1 MTREILIGREQICNG
16 HYAPRKHFSKRKIEA
31 IKRQLPKH
39 QDWLIQTIK
48 NKGCLNEDLLFG
60 DRCASPKQVIWRMES
75 AKQSNLKKL
84 SLKWQIRDALLDCA
98 SSDFYYAYEKNWG

>member
-1 MTREILIGREQICNG
+1 MSKYILLGHEQICNG

-39 QDWLIQTIK
+39 QDWLRQTIK
-48 NKGCLNEDLLFG
+48 DKGSLNEDLLFG
-60 DRCASPKQVIWRMES
+60 DRCTSLEQVIRRMES
-75 AKQSNLKKL
+75 AKQSRFKKL

-98 SSDFYYAYEKNWG
+98 SSDFYYTYEKKWG